1 MEEKNEKKSKMLLQ
15 YFRRGGWTRMCF
27 PGYPSEYASW
37 SIKVKFN
44 VFLETATCEKSF
56 DWNNMTDFLQSLT
69 QSCLSRGD
77 LASTAFCLF
86 RESLS
91 FYASQWQLLLF
102 WMCTFWMQRIGSET
116 DEKKHKKN
124 NNNKQSKW
132 MVGDNRSCEPFARW
146 VTLFMITGPGVG

>member
-1 MEEKNEKKSKMLLQ
+1 
-15 YFRRGGWTRMCF
+15 MCF

-69 QSCLSRGD
+69 QSCPSRGD

-86 RESLS
+86 KESLS
-91 FYASQWQLLLF
+91 FYASQ
-102 WMCTFWMQRIGSET
+102 
-116 DEKKHKKN
+116 
-124 NNNKQSKW
+124 
-132 MVGDNRSCEPFARW
+132 
-146 VTLFMITGPGVG
+146 